1 MQCSQETPAQEE
13 DSAQTG
19 RQNDHSNQ
27 EENFY
32 FLCCY
37 LVETCIDG
45 QYEGEGEKVKPSK

>member
-27 EENFY
+27 EENFIFY
-32 FLCCY
+32 VATL
-37 LVETCIDG
+37 LRRA
-45 QYEGEGEKVKPSK
+45 